1 MERLYKITKSLLA
14 EPLVQFL
21 LLAAATLLI
30 FKDEYQQPTESE
42 ADIVISELEAQQLV
56 TDWAR
61 LWGRSPTASERDKI
75 IENFL
80 REEIF
85 YREALDLGLDRDD
98 PVIRRRL
105 QQKYKYFIEKSDLAG
120 APDDATLK
128 TYYKNQIDRYSSQPI
143 YSFDQIFIDTTDLT
157 LAKSHTNQIIAK
169 LASGED
175 WESLGDRLSVPST
188 MENATEQRV
197 SGTFGTNLTD
207 NLPSLPLNEWVA
219 KPIASG
225 FGYHVLRVRAF
236 TAREPLA
243 FESVRDEVLDDWSY
257 EKRIEDE
264 NAVFADL
271 KTRYSVIVPT
281 Q

>member
-1 MERLYKITKSLLA
+1 MERLYKMTKGLLS

-21 LLAAATLLI
+21 FLAAATLLI
-30 FKDEYQQPTESE
+30 FRDEYQQPTESE
-42 ADIVISELEAQQLV
+42 TEVVISEREAQQLIN
-56 TDWAR
+56 DWAR
-61 LWGRSPTASERDKI
+61 LWGRSPTKPERDEI

-105 QQKYKYFIEKSDLAG
+105 QQKYKYFIEESDLAS

-128 TYYKNQIDRYSSQPI
+128 TYYNNQIDRYSSQPI

-157 LAKSHTNQIIAK
+157 LAKSHTNRIIAK

-175 WESLGDRLSVPST
+175 WETLGDRLSVPST

-197 SGTFGTNLTD
+197 SGTFGTQLTAS
-207 NLPSLPLNEWVA
+207 LPSLALDEWVA

-225 FGYHVLRVRAF
+225 FGYHVLRVRAI
-236 TAREPLA
+236 TAPEPLP
-243 FESVRDEVLDDWSY
+243 FESVRDEVLADWSY
-257 EKRIEDE
+257 EKRIENE

-271 KTRYSVIVPT
+271 KNRYSVILPT